1 MEMEMTKSE
10 NFWAFVV
17 RLNLNQFS
25 FNLGKCLNELKQA
38 TNAMGKFTCWKNRKT
53 GKTAEKKNPGKL
65 LKMKSINN
73 KCAQLNSMCTV
84 GQCGRGGVACT
95 NAKQAT

>member
-1 MEMEMTKSE
+1 MR
-10 NFWAFVV
+10 WA
-17 RLNLNQFS
+17 NS
-25 FNLGKCLNELKQA
+25 PAG
-38 TNAMGKFTCWKNRKT
+38 KT
-53 GKTAEKKNPGKL
+53 GKQEKLQKKKTHGKL